1 MPRGQ
6 KSKLRSR
13 EKRRQTRDGPPRNLE
28 DAEATTAKEEEAT
41 SYFSGAAAPSTSATG
56 FPQKSQEAPTTTM
69 AAVGISLKKSGK
81 GSKGRESEGGHSSKS
96 AVASDRGWKDL
107 LMRKSGMVMQYLLL
121 KYKMKEPILKGE
133 MIKIVN
139 KRFKEHFPEILKRAS
154 DRIDLVFGLEL
165 KEVKPKGN
173 SYTLESKLDLSTNE
187 NLISNLGFPRTGLLT
202 PLLGVIFLND
212 NCTTEEEIW
221 EFLNTLGVYD
231 GCDHFIFGDTR
242 KLITHDLVQEQYLEY
257 RQVPNSDPPRYE
269 FLWGPR
275 AHVEAN
281 KMKIMEFL
289 AKVNEADP
297 TIFPSHY
304 EEALREEEE
313 RVQSEATACR
323 STTKAKPRRKVKSK
337 NSS

>member
-13 EKRRQTRDGPPRNLE
+13 EKRRQTRDGPPQNFE
-28 DAEATTAKEEEAT
+28 DAQATTAEEEMAT
-41 SYFSGAAAPSTSATG
+41 SCSGDAASGTSATG
-56 FPQKSQEAPTTTM
+56 FSQKYQQAPPNAV
-69 AAVGISLKKSGK
+69 AAVGILPKKSGK
-81 GSKGRESEGGHSSKS
+81 GSRSRGAEGEHTSKA
-96 AVASDRGWKDL
+96 AVARDRGWKDL
-107 LMRKSGMVMQYLLL
+107 LMRKSGLVMQYLLL

-173 SYTLESKLDLSTNE
+173 SYTLENKLDLSNNE
-187 NLISNLGFPRTGLLT
+187 NLIGDLGFPRTGLLT

-275 AHVEAN
+275 AHVKAN

-289 AKVNEADP
+289 ARVNEADP
-297 TIFPSHY
+297 TIFPAHY

-313 RVQSEATACR
+313 RVQIE
-323 STTKAKPRRKVKSK
+323 TTTSHGTSAKAKSRRKVKSK